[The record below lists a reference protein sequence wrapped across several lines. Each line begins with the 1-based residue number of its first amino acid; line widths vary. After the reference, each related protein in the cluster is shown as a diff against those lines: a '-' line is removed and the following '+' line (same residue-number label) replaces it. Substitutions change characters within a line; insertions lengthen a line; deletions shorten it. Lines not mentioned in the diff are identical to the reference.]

1 MARYLWQA
9 SYTAEGAKG
18 VLKDGGTGRIQAV
31 EKVLAGLGGTL
42 EAAYF
47 AFGDDD
53 FIGIAEIPD
62 NVSAAAVSMTVAAT
76 GAARVKTTVL
86 LTPEELDQAAQKSV
100 DYRPPGK

>member
-1 MARYLWQA
+1 MAKYLWQA

-18 VLKDGGTGRIQAV
+18 VLKDGGTGRVQAV

-53 FIGIAEIPD
+53 FVGIVDIPD
-62 NVSAAAVSMTVAAT
+62 HSSAAAVSLTVGAT
-76 GAARVKTTVL
+76 GAVRVKTTVL
-86 LTPEELDQAAQKSV
+86 LTPEEVDAAAKKSI
-100 DYRPPGK
+100 DYTPPGQ